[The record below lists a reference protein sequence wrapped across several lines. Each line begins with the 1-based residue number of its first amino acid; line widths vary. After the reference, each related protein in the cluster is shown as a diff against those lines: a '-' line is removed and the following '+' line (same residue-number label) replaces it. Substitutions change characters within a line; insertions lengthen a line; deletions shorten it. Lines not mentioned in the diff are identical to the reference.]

1 MAELFVSQKQIKII
15 KIIDFFFLEKGMILK
30 NEVQARS
37 LINKKKI
44 FNYYLKNNKFVNE
57 RQFLIILRMNKNATY
72 FKT

>member
-37 LINKKKI
+37 LINEKKI
-44 FNYYLKNNKFVNE
+44 FNYYLKNNKFFNE
-57 RQFLIILRMNKNATY
+57 RQFLIILRMNRNATY